1 MIGTLPGPGQ
11 RRVLCWH
18 CTPAAS
24 EPFESPGVQR
34 RRRRIVVV
42 VLVLGAVLLGLSL
55 TRVPGD
61 PSFYWLTTAMAAVW
75 GGGALVSG
83 PLRLGWVG
91 GSGRRRRPILMGVGI
106 GGVIAAVFISG
117 SLLARQIDVI
127 AEPIGRVLSYAGHG
141 HLGMLVVITVI
152 NGVAEELFFRGAL
165 YNALGHTRPL
175 LLSTVLYAVAT
186 SVSGNAALGVAA
198 VVLGTVCAL
207 ERRATGGV
215 LAPVLT
221 HMVWGLAMLLVLPPL
236 FAG

>member
-1 MIGTLPGPGQ
+1 MIGTLPGRGQ
-11 RRVLCWH
+11 GRALCWH
-18 CTPAAS
+18 CAPVAS

-34 RRRRIVVV
+34 RRRRVVVV
-42 VLVLGAVLLGLSL
+42 VLVPGAVLLGLSL

-61 PSFYWLTTAMAAVW
+61 PSFYWLTTAMAVVW

-83 PLRLGWVG
+83 PLQLGWVV
-91 GSGRRRRPILMGVGI
+91 GRRRRPILMGVGI
-106 GGVIAAVFISG
+106 GGVVAAVFISG
-117 SLLARQIDVI
+117 ALLVREIDVI

-141 HLGMLVVITVI
+141 NLAMLVVITVI

-165 YNALGHTRPL
+165 YSALGPTRPL

-186 SVSGNAALGVAA
+186 SVSGNAGLGVAA

-207 ERRATGGV
+207 ERRATAGV

-221 HMVWGLAMLLVLPPL
+221 HLVWGLAMILVLPPL